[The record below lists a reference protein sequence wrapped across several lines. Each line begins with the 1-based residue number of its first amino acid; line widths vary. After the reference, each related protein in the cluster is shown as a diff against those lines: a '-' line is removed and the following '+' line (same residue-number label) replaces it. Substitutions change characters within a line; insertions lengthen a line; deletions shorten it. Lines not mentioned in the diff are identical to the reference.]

1 MPFRLDGSRC
11 IPGGTCWWSTVDKK
25 CSPYFGIFTRLDN
38 TPMSPRFE
46 TPTYLM
52 LYSSCG
58 HSRQIYRQKPWSRRL
73 TLLLFEWAAR
83 CEAGRAAIL
92 ACISSFR
99 HQHSLR
105 GLSEAE
111 GHRHFSCCIII
122 AGCAV
127 LADFEGWRRD
137 DSHLYFAW
145 SKGANQKR

>member
-1 MPFRLDGSRC
+1 
-11 IPGGTCWWSTVDKK
+11 
-25 CSPYFGIFTRLDN
+25 
-38 TPMSPRFE
+38 
-46 TPTYLM
+46 
-52 LYSSCG
+52 
-58 HSRQIYRQKPWSRRL
+58 
-73 TLLLFEWAAR
+73 LLLFERAAR

-137 DSHLYFAW
+137 DSHLYFALAGD
-145 SKGANQKR
+145 SRHGFTRSGLPAFITACPHKPPKASTGKKTVDFTHVFSFVVGSGLAS